1 MNIGFF
7 LQLPD
12 RLDGL
17 GDAGVVEGGVGA
29 PVEGLGISLP
39 LANVT
44 VAKKMKHFFRIQNI
58 QFALPVDDT
67 RGTAKS
73 LSIDRDAL
81 LDLDGVGGG
90 DALHDVTLLRR
101 LGAPGC
107 RMSCRNLE
115 KVKVDTYVVV
125 MTSWQRSVMVV
136 SSNTST
142 TVWQT

>member
-1 MNIGFF
+1 M
-7 LQLPD
+7 
-12 RLDGL
+12 
-17 GDAGVVEGGVGA
+17 
-29 PVEGLGISLP
+29 
-39 LANVT
+39 
-44 VAKKMKHFFRIQNI
+44 
-58 QFALPVDDT
+58 DDT

-81 LDLDGVGGG
+81 LDLDGVGGR

-107 RMSCRNLE
+107 RMSCRNLV
-115 KVKVDTYVVV
+115 KAKVDTYVVV

-142 TVWQT
+142 TVWHTWVALKSIGVNVREK